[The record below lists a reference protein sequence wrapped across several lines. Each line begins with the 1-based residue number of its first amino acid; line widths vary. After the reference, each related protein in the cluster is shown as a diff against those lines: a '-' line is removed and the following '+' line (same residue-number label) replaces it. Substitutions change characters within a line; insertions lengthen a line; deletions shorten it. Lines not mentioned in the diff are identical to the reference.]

1 MDYLLKPLYDLKIPV
16 RPKDAKLEPER
27 PLGYAFPIP
36 QELSNTHNK
45 TPLESLERPKNE
57 L

>member
-1 MDYLLKPLYDLKIPV
+1 MTLKPLLDQL
-16 RPKDAKLEPER
+16 KDAKLEPER

-36 QELSNTHNK
+36 QELSNTLNK
-45 TPLESLERPKNE
+45 TPLKSLERPKNE